1 MTERREGWAGR
12 FKIASLEKTND
23 ERRTR
28 EIKRCT
34 CESEHPFLLSQP
46 KTSYSTLP
54 WFVQINSSP
63 ISKTASSNANIS
75 KFFRAKYV
83 CLDFSIPVNR
93 MWKLLNLLTLLHVKR
108 QLRDKRSL
116 KVSPRQ
122 NHVLLRNILLNRYH
136 YNVPYEKCIYIFGIT
151 NFTVIQYTNSKYN
164 FRVIQL
170 FLFLTLWEIWGEINW
185 LIKLN
190 TTVAILSVFLNDK
203 AQRLGRVSEMTI
215 NQRERPSENIQNY
228 SRLCLQDHD
237 DITMCP

>member
-1 MTERREGWAGR
+1 
-12 FKIASLEKTND
+12 
-23 ERRTR
+23 
-28 EIKRCT
+28 
-34 CESEHPFLLSQP
+34 
-46 KTSYSTLP
+46 
-54 WFVQINSSP
+54 
-63 ISKTASSNANIS
+63 
-75 KFFRAKYV
+75 
-83 CLDFSIPVNR
+83 
-93 MWKLLNLLTLLHVKR
+93 MWKLLDLLTLLQVKR

-122 NHVLLRNILLNRYH
+122 NHVLLRNILLNAYH
-136 YNVPYEKCIYIFGIT
+136 YNVPYEKCIYIFAIT

-170 FLFLTLWEIWGEINW
+170 FLFLTLREIWGEINW

-190 TTVAILSVFLNDK
+190 TTVAILSVFLNDN
-203 AQRLGRVSEMTI
+203 AQRSGRVSEMTI